1 MNQNN
6 QVETLHATSLQTQAL
21 VRVQNVTKR
30 YNKSTALDN
39 ISLDVSAGE
48 SVALWGDNGAGKT
61 TLIKAVLGLIDFQGS
76 IVVAGHDAKQ
86 NGKDVRRSIGYV
98 PQEAIFYDM
107 SVLATMKFYAR
118 LKKVGSRDWR
128 LKNESLISTRGVQ
141 SQPDRIMALLDRL
154 GLADHVNK
162 PVPALSGGLKQRLAL
177 AVALLADPPV
187 LVFDEPTANL
197 DVKAR
202 RDYLALLATLRK
214 ENKTIIFASH
224 RMEEVESLADRV
236 AIMES
241 GRIVESLTPGDVRLK
256 LTPHVELTLWIAD
269 SERARALH
277 CLEQEG
283 VKAHLNGRGTVVV
296 HINAGQKLNT
306 LQLLATHGIAVNDFE
321 IERGKLWN

>member
-6 QVETLHATSLQTQAL
+6 IVGTLHDSRTSLQNTSL
-21 VRVQNVTKR
+21 VRVQDVTKR
-30 YNKSTALDN
+30 YNKSVALDN
-39 ISLDVSAGE
+39 VSLDVSAGE
-48 SVALWGDNGAGKT
+48 SVALWGENGAGKT
-61 TLIKAVLGLIDFQGS
+61 TLVKAILGLIDFQGS
-76 IVVAGHDAKQ
+76 ILVDGHDAKR

-107 SVLATMKFYAR
+107 SVQATMGFYAR
-118 LKKVGSRDWR
+118 LKKIKIKDQR
-128 LKNESLISTRGVQ
+128 LNSESLIINNQ
-141 SQPDRIMALLDRL
+141 SSVERIPSLLEKL
-154 GLADHVNK
+154 GLADHIHK

-241 GRIVESLTPGDVRLK
+241 GRIVESLTPGAVRLK

-283 VKAHLNGRGTVVV
+283 VIAHLNGRGTVVA
-296 HINAGQKLNT
+296 HISAEQKLNT
-306 LQLLATHGIAVNDFE
+306 LQLLAKQGITITDFE

>member
-6 QVETLHATSLQTQAL
+6 TVETLHASRTSLQNTSL
-21 VRVQNVTKR
+21 VRVQDVTKR
-30 YNKSTALDN
+30 YNKSVALDN
-39 ISLDVSAGE
+39 VSLDVNAGE
-48 SVALWGDNGAGKT
+48 SVALWGENGAGKT
-61 TLIKAVLGLIDFQGS
+61 TLVKAILGLIDFQGS
-76 IVVAGHDAKQ
+76 ILVAGHDAKR
-86 NGKDVRRSIGYV
+86 NGKEVRRSIGYV

-107 SVLATMKFYAR
+107 SVQATMKFYAR
-118 LKKVGSRDWR
+118 LKKVGIGYWR
-128 LKNESLISTRGVQ
+128 LKNESPIPTLQ
-141 SQPDRIMALLDRL
+141 SQPDRIMTLLDRL
-154 GLADHVNK
+154 GLADHVHK
-162 PVPALSGGLKQRLAL
+162 SVAALSGGLKQRLAL

-241 GRIVESLTPGDVRLK
+241 GRIVESLTPGAVRLK

-269 SERARALH
+269 SERARSLH

-283 VKAHLNGRGTVVV
+283 VKAHLNGRGTVVA
-296 HINAGQKLNT
+296 HISAEQKLNT
-306 LQLLATHGIAVNDFE
+306 LQLLATHGITITDFE

>member
-6 QVETLHATSLQTQAL
+6 IVGTLHAWRTSLQNTSL
-21 VRVQNVTKR
+21 VRVQDVTKR
-30 YNKSTALDN
+30 YNKSIALDN
-39 ISLDVSAGE
+39 VSLDVNAGE
-48 SVALWGDNGAGKT
+48 SVALWGENGAGKT
-61 TLIKAVLGLIDFQGS
+61 TLVKAILGLIDFQGS
-76 IVVAGHDAKQ
+76 ILVAGHDAKRK
-86 NGKDVRRSIGYV
+86 GKDVRRSIGYV

-107 SVLATMKFYAR
+107 SVMATMKFYAR
-118 LKKVGSRDWR
+118 LKKIEIGDWR
-128 LKNESLISTRGVQ
+128 SISNLQSPKN
-141 SQPDRIMALLDRL
+141 RITTLLNQL
-154 GLADHVNK
+154 GLADHVHK
-162 PVPALSGGLKQRLAL
+162 PVPTLSGGLKQRLAL

-241 GRIVESLTPGDVRLK
+241 GRIVESLTPGAVRLK

-269 SERARALH
+269 NERARALH

-283 VKAHLNGRGTVVV
+283 VKAHLNGRGTVVA
-296 HINAGQKLNT
+296 HISAEQKLNT
-306 LQLLATHGIAVNDFE
+306 LQLLAKQGITITDFE